1 MRRFGLLLLMALAAV
16 SASSV
21 SAAPALTDTQRQVLE
36 DTVADGD
43 APLDQGPA
51 IYQLLENAGD
61 WQQDDFAGERGAAT
75 PPKPDVAYL
84 LENPAEVR
92 GDLFLIEGVFH
103 EQIRY
108 PADGRDGRGHLS
120 RAGHPVW
127 GDQLTCWGIRVGDSA
142 DDVVLVYFIDPDGS
156 IAAPKPGDEVR
167 IAARFYRVWRVPDR
181 DGRDFSFLT
190 FVGGA
195 REVVTGGGGSG
206 GSSGMGKIVL
216 VLVVVAAG
224 GFYGMRLLLAKKSSA
239 QRARSEAMREA
250 RHREHEDDEEDIDPD
265 LPDDPAEALEYLQ
278 AKEQANDQ

>member
-1 MRRFGLLLLMALAAV
+1 MMMALACFGPPPAL
-16 SASSV
+16 
-21 SAAPALTDTQRQVLE
+21 AAPPLTDTQRQVLDE
-36 DTVADGD
+36 TAADGD

-51 IYQLLENAGD
+51 LYQLLENAGD
-61 WQQDDFAGERGAAT
+61 WEPGDFTGERGAAA
-75 PPKPDVAYL
+75 PPPPDVAYL
-84 LENPAEVR
+84 LEHPDQVR

-108 PADGRDGRGHLS
+108 PTEGRDGRAHLS

-127 GDQLTCWGIRVGDSA
+127 GNQLTCWGVRVGDSA
-142 DDVVLVYFIDPDGS
+142 DDVVLVYFVDPDGS

-181 DGRDFSFLT
+181 DGRDFAFPT

-195 REVVTGGGGSG
+195 REVVAGGGGSG
-206 GSSGMGKIVL
+206 GGPGIGKVVL
-216 VLVVVAAG
+216 ILVVVAAG
-224 GFYGMRLLLAKKSSA
+224 GFYGMRLMLAKKSSA

-278 AKEQANDQ
+278 AKEKMNDQ